1 MTLRSSLPVYRT
13 TPTTVPGTRDQ
24 VQMNMKAEKGAGS
37 RGREEEGR
45 EGRQQVSKQAHP
57 SSLRTL
63 STHCSQGTRVPGA
76 TGPKWH

>member
-37 RGREEEGR
+37 RRREEGR
-45 EGRQQVSKQAHP
+45 EGGERAGREGSRSINKPIPA
-57 SSLRTL
+57 
-63 STHCSQGTRVPGA
+63 A
-76 TGPKWH
+76 